1 MKQKKNKLWIRKK
14 LVKKVSCVILEASC
28 NVIDFTGISGMK
40 KLTFDI
46 YIISRLTHIYYTREL
61 RKIGLSFGEFP
72 FLISVYENEG
82 ISQEELSTLLIISKS
97 TTAMMIRKL
106 SDAGYVRK
114 EIDPDDKRNFRLY
127 ITDEGLKFIPE
138 IRRIIDSCHE
148 KMTDGMTEKEKN
160 DICQKIRKIRQKSE
174 SSGMKTGKKGK
185 KTVKNLSE

>member
-1 MKQKKNKLWIRKK
+1 
-14 LVKKVSCVILEASC
+14 
-28 NVIDFTGISGMK
+28 MK

-82 ISQEELSTLLIISKS
+82 ISQEELSSLLIISKS
-97 TTAMMIRKL
+97 TTATMIRKL
-106 SDAGYVRK
+106 ADAGYVRK
-114 EIDPDDKRNFRLY
+114 ETDPADKRNFRLY
-127 ITDEGLKFIPE
+127 ITEEGLKFIPE

-148 KMTDGMTEKEKN
+148 KMTAGMTVEEKS
-160 DICQKIRKIRQKSE
+160 DVCRKIKKIRQKSE
-174 SSGMKTGKKGK
+174 NSGMKNGKKSK